1 MKGSAIKFESAHHN
15 QYLTNLLNRLN
26 SVFIVTSTPKLKE
39 NANVIWELRN
49 FLSTTFFLSA
59 LKLFFTILM
68 IYMHVINHPVMLK
81 YLWRYGAL
89 YGAFGNIFL
98 I

>member
-49 FLSTTFFLSA
+49 FLSTTFFFIRPKA
-59 LKLFFTILM
+59 FFYNPDD
-68 IYMHVINHPVMLK
+68 IYACYHPVMLK
-81 YLWRYGAL
+81 YLWRYGA
-89 YGAFGNIFL
+89 FGNIFL